1 MLFFYNFYTFI
12 KVEYQQNSD
21 VINESQNPSC
31 AGPETGVTENL
42 GQFVRRD
49 NLQICC
55 GLS

>member
-21 VINESQNPSC
+21 IINESQNPSC
-31 AGPETGVTENL
+31 AGPETENL